1 MTMQK
6 ILNVPGKKDKMV
18 SQKLQD
24 LSESDLNYLEILVG
38 AEMGRNQ
45 TDQKRLLR
53 LLNAIAAQKKLVKIN
68 KW

>member
-1 MTMQK
+1 
-6 ILNVPGKKDKMV
+6 MV

-24 LSESDLNYLEILVG
+24 LSASDLNYLEILVG

>member
-6 ILNVPGKKDKMV
+6 ILNVPGKKDQMV

-24 LSESDLNYLEILVG
+24 LSESDLNYLKILVG